1 MGYKAALR
9 GIAPKLQSHVHL
21 FCDRSRQT
29 VSGCGKSHPLRQHYL
44 TDWNILEVQKKQ
56 TSETH
61 RISPR
66 LWSRGES
73 QRSGVVLRWLLY
85 FQGGFSDLGWRS
97 RYRPV
102 VVAVCFCA
110 NEYCAMCLT
119 KPRQRGHCS
128 ESEPCWNHWRQPHI
142 AIIWMR
148 RSLRRSQCSAAFAI
162 LSHGSLKDNFKTAWM
177 TIMPQFL
184 FSFSFFL
191 VTVILIP
198 SSQGLG
204 RRLSEAWKR
213 RQNYYSPYPWFSL
226 AITNNDFYLPIIGVT
241 NSSLNSLLSVLNPL
255 PALNVHVSF
264 F

>member
-9 GIAPKLQSHVHL
+9 GIAPKLQSHMHL

-44 TDWNILEVQKKQ
+44 TDWNIFEVKKKK

-66 LWSRGES
+66 LQSRGGS

-85 FQGGFSDLGWRS
+85 FQGGFSDLGRRS
-97 RYRPV
+97 HYRPV
-102 VVAVCFCA
+102 VVAVCFCP
-110 NEYCAMCLT
+110 NEYCDMCLT
-119 KPRQRGHCS
+119 KPRRRGHCS
-128 ESEPCWNHWRQPHI
+128 GSEPCWNHWRQPHI

-184 FSFSFFL
+184 FLFLFGYCNINSFTSRFRTKTF
-191 VTVILIP
+191 
-198 SSQGLG
+198 QGL
-204 RRLSEAWKR
+204 K
-213 RQNYYSPYPWFSL
+213 
-226 AITNNDFYLPIIGVT
+226 T
-241 NSSLNSLLSVLNPL
+241 
-255 PALNVHVSF
+255 
-264 F
+264 